1 MTARGSA
8 AGSRAA
14 AFLFTLACN
23 GVALSADPVEQIN
36 LSPAQPPEY
45 LPGDQPQPF
54 VLPPVEPGAPEG
66 DSTTQVEVR
75 SIVFRGNTVVSTTE
89 LDDIVKPYLDKRVV
103 SIADLEE
110 LRQKLTRHYVDRGYI
125 NSGAVGSDVATDT
138 GTVTFEILEGRLEA
152 IRVAGLERLSERYVT
167 SRLQRDPDAVLDIDE
182 LRERFQ
188 LLLDD
193 PLFARINARLLPTP
207 ELGRAILDV
216 AVERERP
223 YQLTAFVNNYRPPS
237 VGSEALGLR
246 GWVRNLTGRGDLL
259 EASVQDSPEDGS
271 PYSGGVGWRVPLT
284 YAGTDLALRFYHDGS
299 AVIDEALQDLNIE
312 SMTQSWEVTLS
323 QMLVERLRHR
333 LAAGLTWL
341 ERRNETTLLDQPF
354 SFETGITSGITKAHA
369 WRLYSEY
376 AYRSEQQVLALRA
389 TYSMIRNNVEQLPD
403 VPPELLPDQDYDIWL
418 LQGIYARRVG
428 ERGAQVVLRTTAQWT
443 DERLLAIDGMAIG
456 GVYTVRGYRENTL
469 VRDRGVVFTA
479 EFEYPLRLRNTA
491 ARVAL
496 VPFCDYGAGEDTGMS
511 ADELSSCGLA
521 LRAAWRGLSLDL
533 AVGKRIGYPDFVDI
547 EKDDL
552 QDYGIHVE
560 VRYDFFQPRRR

>member
-1 MTARGSA
+1 MTARGGA
-8 AGSRAA
+8 ASRAMA
-14 AFLFTLACN
+14 LWFGLACSSA
-23 GVALSADPVEQIN
+23 VLSADPVEQIN
-36 LSPAQPPEY
+36 LPPAQAPEY
-45 LPGDQPQPF
+45 LPSDQPQPF
-54 VLPPVEPGAPEG
+54 VLPPVEPGAGEEDG
-66 DSTTQVEVR
+66 AALIEVR
-75 SIVFRGNTVVSTTE
+75 RIVFRGNKVVPTAE
-89 LDDIVKPYLDKRVV
+89 LDAVAKPYLDRRVIT
-103 SIADLEE
+103 IADLEE
-110 LRQKLTRHYVDRGYI
+110 LRQKLTRHYVDRGYV
-125 NSGAVGSDVATDT
+125 NSGAVASDVTTET

-152 IRVAGLERLSERYVT
+152 VRIVGLEGLNEKYVT
-167 SRLQRDPDAVLDIDE
+167 SRLQREPDAILDIE
-182 LRERFQ
+182 QLRERFQ

-207 ELGRAILDV
+207 ELGRAVLDV

-246 GWVRNLTGRGDLL
+246 GWVRNLTGRGDVL

-271 PYSGGVGWRVPLT
+271 PYSGEVGWRVPLN
-284 YAGTDLALRFYHDGS
+284 YAGTDFGLRFYHDGS
-299 AVIDEALQDLNIE
+299 AVIDEALQDLDIE
-312 SMTQSWEVTLS
+312 SVTQSWEATLS
-323 QMLVERLRHR
+323 QLLIERLRHR
-333 LAAGLTWL
+333 LGVGLTWL

-428 ERGAQVVLRTTAQWT
+428 ERGAQIVLRTTAQWT
-443 DERLLAIDGMAIG
+443 DNRLLAIDGMAIG

-469 VRDRGVVFTA
+469 VRDRGVVVTA
-479 EFEYPLRLRNTA
+479 ELEYPLRLRNTA

-521 LRAAWRGLSLDL
+521 LRAAWRGLSVDL
-533 AVGKRIGYPDFVDI
+533 AVGVRIGYPDFVDVD
-547 EKDDL
+547 KDDL
-552 QDYGIHVE
+552 QDYGIHFE